1 MRAEIP
7 TEEEEQS
14 ALFQWVAFRL
24 AKYPELETI
33 YHIPNE
39 GKRSAQTGARLV
51 TLGLRSG
58 VPDICLPIARHGYT
72 ALYIELKR
80 TKGGR
85 LSDNQK
91 VWLEKLNRWG
101 CLAVRCD
108 GWEQAARVI
117 EEYLKQK

>member
-7 TEEEEQS
+7 TEEDEQR
-14 ALFQWVAFRL
+14 ALFRWIAFVR

-39 GKRSAQTGARLV
+39 GKRSAKTGARLV
-51 TLGLRSG
+51 TMGLCSG
-58 VPDICLPIARHGYT
+58 VPDICLPVARQGYS

-80 TKGGR
+80 TQGGR

-91 VWLEKLNRWG
+91 AWLDKLNRWG

-108 GWEQAARVI
+108 GWEQAAKVI
-117 EEYLKQK
+117 EKYLKQK